1 MFVNQIPN
9 VLTVLRII
17 LIVPFSYFL
26 IEQSYQK
33 AFLVFVIAGISDGV
47 DGFLARHFNWRS
59 RFGAIADPLA
69 DKLLLVTTY
78 ILLTWLGELP
88 LWLVL
93 LIFGRDLII
102 VFGGLLFHYKVHR
115 FDVQPTL
122 LGKICTFIQITYVVV
137 LLLHLAGHAALGPL
151 IDFGVYLVAGITL
164 LSGLNYIHIWG
175 RRTRDAFSK
184 GES

>member
-9 VLTVLRII
+9 LLTVLRIV

-26 IEQSYQK
+26 ITGHYQN

-93 LIFGRDLII
+93 LIFGRDSII
-102 VFGGLLFHYKVHR
+102 VFGGLLFHYKVYR

-122 LGKICTFIQITYVVV
+122 LGKLCTFIQITYVVV
-137 LLLHLAGHAALGPL
+137 LLLHLAGHAPLEPL
-151 IDFGVYLVAGITL
+151 IDSGVYLVAGITL

-175 RRTRDAFSK
+175 LRTRDAFSE
-184 GES
+184 GDS

>member
-9 VLTVLRII
+9 LLTVLRIV
-17 LIVPFSYFL
+17 LIAPFSYFL
-26 IEQSYQK
+26 ITQHYQS
-33 AFLVFVIAGISDGV
+33 AFLVFVVAGVSDGV

-78 ILLTWLGELP
+78 VLLTWMGELP

-102 VFGGLLFHYKVHR
+102 VVGGLLFYFKVHR
-115 FDVQPTL
+115 FDVKPTL
-122 LGKICTFIQITYVVV
+122 LGKICTFIQISYVVV
-137 LLLHLAGHAALGPL
+137 LLLHLAGHAALGPVTEL
-151 IDFGVYLVAGITL
+151 GVYAVAGITL

-175 RRTRDAFSK
+175 RRTRDAFSEE
-184 GES
+184 GQ